1 MKNGVQIIKEH
12 LEESLRLTISEDIEY
27 GLYDENNKDIAHIP
41 PPNKWYEKLF
51 GYFVL
56 TFFMIFWFFLHLLL
70 LPFFLWPN
78 LYRLYLRIKYKIP
91 FIPELCPGPCKAI
104 DLINNKIKIEIRT
117 NDHLPPHFHVSIDK
131 KETAFTIMKCNQI
144 NGDIENKYIKS
155 IKKWYKKNRNV
166 LICQWNL
173 TRPSDKEYTKIKQ

>member
-1 MKNGVQIIKEH
+1 MENGIQIINEH

-27 GLYDENNKDIAHIP
+27 GLYNDNSKDITHISK
-41 PPNKWYEKLF
+41 NKWYEKLF

-56 TFFMIFWFFLHLLL
+56 IFFMIFWIFLHLLL

-78 LYRLYLRIKYKIP
+78 LYRIYLRVKYKIP
-91 FIPELCPGPCKAI
+91 FIPVMCPIPAKTV

-117 NDHLPPHFHVSIDK
+117 NDHLPPHFHVLID
-131 KETAFTIMKCNQI
+131 EQEAAFTIKECTQL
-144 NGDIENKYIKS
+144 NGNIENKYLKS
-155 IKKWYKKNRNV
+155 IKKWYKNNREV